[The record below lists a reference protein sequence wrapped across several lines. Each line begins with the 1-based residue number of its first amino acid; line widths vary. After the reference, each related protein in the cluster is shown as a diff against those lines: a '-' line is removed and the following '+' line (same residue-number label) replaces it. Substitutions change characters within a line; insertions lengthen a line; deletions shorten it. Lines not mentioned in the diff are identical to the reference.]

1 MDAPCSCEF
10 KPCACVDKRIVPEYT
25 LTDADMEAVR
35 SYARVKACAR
45 AYYHKNAEVISA
57 RRKEKYRAAH
67 PNAIPR
73 PNRKRRSSSSD
84 GV

>member
-1 MDAPCSCEF
+1 MDAY
-10 KPCACVDKRIVPEYT
+10 VVPEHT

-35 SYARVKACAR
+35 AYARMKASAR
-45 AYYHKNAEVISA
+45 AYYQRNADAISA
-57 RRKEKYRAAH
+57 RRKEKYHAAH

-73 PNRKRRSSSSD
+73 PNRKRRSSSD

>member
-25 LTDADMEAVR
+25 MTHTDMEAIRV
-35 SYARVKACAR
+35 YARMKESAR
-45 AYYHKNAEVISA
+45 AYYHKNADAISA